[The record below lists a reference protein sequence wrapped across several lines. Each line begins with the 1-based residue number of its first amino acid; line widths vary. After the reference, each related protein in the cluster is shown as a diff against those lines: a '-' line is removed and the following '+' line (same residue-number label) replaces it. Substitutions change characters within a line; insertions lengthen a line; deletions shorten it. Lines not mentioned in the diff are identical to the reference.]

1 MGKTTA
7 AAAVTLL
14 VNLCTSSHGQEL
26 RPAARK
32 TDNNPRRSLRSGMAG
47 DDFLKGGEGHSEQFH
62 TQVSTA
68 AEKAAL
74 QQQNSF
80 YDLDAFTAKEVS
92 LYDGRPS

>member
-1 MGKTTA
+1 MGRTTA

-26 RPAARK
+26 RPAAKK
-32 TDNNPRRSLRSGMAG
+32 TDKIPRRSLRSGMAG
-47 DDFLKGGEGHSEQFH
+47 DDFLKGGEGHSGQFH
-62 TQVSTA
+62 TT

>member
-32 TDNNPRRSLRSGMAG
+32 MDNPRRSLRSGMAG
-47 DDFLKGGEGHSEQFH
+47 DDLLKGGEGHSEQFH
-62 TQVSTA
+62 TQVSTT

-92 LYDGRPS
+92 LYDERLS